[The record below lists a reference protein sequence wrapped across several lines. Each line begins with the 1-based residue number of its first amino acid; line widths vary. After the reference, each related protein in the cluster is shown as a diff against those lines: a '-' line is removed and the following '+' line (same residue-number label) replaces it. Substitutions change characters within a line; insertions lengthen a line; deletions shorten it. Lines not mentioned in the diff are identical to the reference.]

1 MPSSDSLPDFT
12 GQLVDGGRLQLLKVL
27 GSGSYG
33 VVYKALDTSSPSDSP
48 SYYAVK
54 CLGSGTAT
62 TTRDR
67 APQRLLGAP
76 VHHHLPP
83 PVLHRDW
90 LFIVLELSD
99 CDLWTAI
106 DNGVFYHDNA
116 LLKQTFLKL
125 LDAVRF
131 CHQRGVHHR
140 DLKPENILCNADG
153 SNIRIADFGLAIDD
167 ELPCATAAGTL
178 SYMTPESL
186 TLRRGK
192 SYEPEQSDVWA
203 CCIILLNMMMG
214 RFPWRK
220 AVETD
225 DGWHEFLTNAKYLRR
240 EFPISDQLDELLE
253 RCFRPVSATRP
264 SLLQLR
270 FEIANTKNLIKV
282 VQPDPIDTQL
292 LAVPLPNGP
301 SAPPTPGAS
310 FSFNV
315 SDYPSPA
322 TSNATSVFVDINS
335 VRLSVLPQL
344 ATIRN
349 QRLRRSAPAT

>member
-1 MPSSDSLPDFT
+1 MPSSASLPDFT
-12 GQLVDGGRLQLLKVL
+12 GHLVDGGRLQLFKVL

-54 CLGSGTAT
+54 CLGSGTCHDEREIELHNVCSEHPSIT
-62 TTRDR
+62 TF
-67 APQRLLGAP
+67 
-76 VHHHLPP
+76 
-83 PVLHRDW
+83 HRQFYTEDW

-106 DNGVFYHDNA
+106 DNG
-116 LLKQTFLKL
+116 
-125 LDAVRF
+125 
-131 CHQRGVHHR
+131 RGVHHR

-153 SNIRIADFGLAIDD
+153 SNIRIADFGLAIDN

-203 CCIILLNMMMG
+203 CCIILLNMMTG

-225 DGWHEFLTNAKYLRR
+225 DGWHEFLTNEKYLRR

-270 FEIANTKNLIKV
+270 FEIANMKNLIKV
-282 VQPDPIDTQL
+282 VQLDPIDTQL

-315 SDYPSPA
+315 SDYPSPPPPMPPQSLSISTRSA
-322 TSNATSVFVDINS
+322 LGYRRSLRPPEIN
-335 VRLSVLPQL
+335 V
-344 ATIRN
+344 
-349 QRLRRSAPAT
+349 SAPAT